1 MGAVILKK
9 FYLDKR
15 KEEEGLWQLSND
27 DFRALKDFVLASI
40 DFSHSMLFLKKKA
53 EIICSCYREIENY
66 PELITSLVGV
76 LQSQDG
82 TPE

>member
-15 KEEEGLWQLSND
+15 KEEDGLWQLGLE
-27 DFRALKDFVLASI
+27 DFRTLKDFIFGSI

-53 EIICSCYREIENY
+53 EIICSCYRELQNY

-76 LQSQDG
+76 L
-82 TPE
+82 